1 MDLVNIYTDGSC
13 SPNPGPGGWGAIL
26 VCRGVEKEISSGER
40 DTTNNRMELA
50 AVIEALRALKRPCEV
65 VIHTDSQYVKLG
77 IEQWM
82 AKWRSNGWRTASK
95 KPVQNKDLWCEL
107 DSQLAQHKVQF
118 TWVPGHTGHH
128 YNERADQLAQKA
140 RPS

>member
-1 MDLVNIYTDGSC
+1 MDTVHIYTDGSC
-13 SPNPGPGGWGAIL
+13 APNPGPGGWGAIL
-26 VCRGVEKEISSGER
+26 VCRGVEKEISGGER

-82 AKWRSNGWRTASK
+82 AKWRDNGWRTANK
-95 KPVQNKDLWCEL
+95 KPVQNQDLWIALDDEL
-107 DSQLAQHKVQF
+107 TRHKVEF
-118 TWVPGHTGHH
+118 TWVPGHTGHR

>member
-26 VCRGVEKEISSGER
+26 VCRGVEKEISGGER

-50 AVIEALRALKRPCEV
+50 AVIEALRALKRPCEA
-65 VIHTDSQYVKLG
+65 VIHTDSQYVKFG

-82 AKWRSNGWRTASK
+82 SKWRSNGWRTASK
-95 KPVQNKDLWCEL
+95 KPVQNQDLWREL
-107 DSQLAQHKVQF
+107 DNQLARHKAQF
-118 TWVPGHTGHH
+118 AWVPGHTSHR